1 MRLSGLGIHNVDNVH
16 SKGHQQ
22 IGDHSSMAAPPE
34 DLRAHDRGSDPPCQ
48 CQELEKAGGKL
59 FAGHMVG
66 VTTKCRIPPSRVRSV
81 RDWLATASQVRKR
94 NVGDSGGMERGLQ
107 CRLLILRLTAGAGK
121 ASDIGDYL
129 NPIRR

>member
-1 MRLSGLGIHNVDNVH
+1 
-16 SKGHQQ
+16 
-22 IGDHSSMAAPPE
+22 MATSPE
-34 DLRAHDRGSDPPCQ
+34 DLRAHDRGSKSPCR
-48 CQELEKAGGKL
+48 CQELKKTSGKL

-66 VTTKCRIPPSRVRSV
+66 VASKCRVPPSGVRSV
-81 RDWLATASQVRKR
+81 RDWSATASQAGKR

-121 ASDIGDYL
+121 APDIGDYL